1 MESVQKSQVFHLHER
16 EHNLKRIE
24 KFLCSQ
30 GGWGVVGGGG
40 QTDTQ
45 VHRSYFSL
53 RSLLSQLKLT
63 SGSAAE
69 TWLEGKSFRSES
81 VAAGEGGQG
90 RGGKGGWK
98 CRRRRTWR
106 KSQRSAFHSPEEVKL
121 INAAGFHGMEIGQ
134 L

>member
-1 MESVQKSQVFHLHER
+1 M
-16 EHNLKRIE
+16 KRIE

-30 GGWGVVGGGG
+30 GGWGRCRGEGG

-45 VHRSYFSL
+45 VHRRSYFSL

-69 TWLEGKSFRSES
+69 TWLEGKSFTSES
-81 VAAGEGGQG
+81 VAAEEGG
-90 RGGKGGWK
+90 RGETRGDEGVEAKEGGS

-106 KSQRSAFHSPEEVKL
+106 KSRRSAFHSPEEVKL
-121 INAAGFHGMEIGQ
+121 MNAAGFHGMEIGR